1 MAVKVGNSWVSEAA
15 LSYAKVKA
23 DSGESATL
31 NGLLDRY
38 PGVNF
43 STNTQAFSQKGTNN
57 IQIAPIIMAQM
68 QNNPDKRIEYEALIY
83 DCAKL
88 ISSGAMDWA
97 PAGSHVKAAG
107 TIINADGS
115 VSGWAITEDDN
126 GDESR
131 EKTKLDKDKRDTWEK
146 KILEMHKQKRI
157 KEKKEAQKRLEKKSI
172 DLDPTLSCNINVT
185 A

>member
-1 MAVKVGNSWVSEAA
+1 
-15 LSYAKVKA
+15 
-23 DSGESATL
+23 
-31 NGLLDRY
+31 
-38 PGVNF
+38 
-43 STNTQAFSQKGTNN
+43 
-57 IQIAPIIMAQM
+57 M

-157 KEKKEAQKRLEKKSI
+157 KEEMCKH
-172 DLDPTLSCNINVT
+172 
-185 A
+185 

>member
-1 MAVKVGNSWVSEAA
+1 
-15 LSYAKVKA
+15 
-23 DSGESATL
+23 
-31 NGLLDRY
+31 
-38 PGVNF
+38 
-43 STNTQAFSQKGTNN
+43 
-57 IQIAPIIMAQM
+57 M

-146 KILEMHKQKRI
+146 DSSLYTAVI
-157 KEKKEAQKRLEKKSI
+157 KHCRKTNR
-172 DLDPTLSCNINVT
+172 
-185 A
+185 

>member
-1 MAVKVGNSWVSEAA
+1 
-15 LSYAKVKA
+15 
-23 DSGESATL
+23 
-31 NGLLDRY
+31 
-38 PGVNF
+38 
-43 STNTQAFSQKGTNN
+43 
-57 IQIAPIIMAQM
+57 M

-157 KEKKEAQKRLEKKSI
+157 NREERSPEASRKEKY
-172 DLDPTLSCNINVT
+172 
-185 A
+185 

>member
-1 MAVKVGNSWVSEAA
+1 MEVKVGNSWVSEAA
-15 LSYAKVKA
+15 LSYAKAKA
-23 DSGESATL
+23 DSGASVIL
-31 NGLLDRY
+31 KGLSDRY
-38 PGVNF
+38 PGMNF

-57 IQIAPIIMAQM
+57 IQIAPSILAQM

-88 ISSGAMDWA
+88 ISTGAMDWA

-115 VSGWAITEDDN
+115 VSGWSITEDDN

-131 EKTKLDKDKRDTWEK
+131 GKTKLDKDKRDTWEK
-146 KILEMHKQKRI
+146 KIQEMHKAKTHQREERSPKASRRKTKR
-157 KEKKEAQKRLEKKSI
+157 
-172 DLDPTLSCNINVT
+172 
-185 A
+185 